1 MRASCWLRRW
11 RGADRR
17 ADCTH
22 RSAMSYRVYNAL
34 SMPMRHATKSGWG
47 HGGKAPMTN
56 RAQRRS
62 LFLRSRWRRPVGRR
76 YRPNATR
83 ACRLDNSEGAPI
95 PFSAASRRVSPF
107 GRCPVGNHH
116 RLSLLAG
123 RGSARRARGLMG
135 QRHASWLMDGQGTA
149 EPPGVLHTDASCDR
163 DRGRMTHARSSR

>member
-1 MRASCWLRRW
+1 MRASCWLRRR

-62 LFLRSRWRRPVGRR
+62 LFRRSRWRRPVGRR

-83 ACRLDNSEGAPI
+83 ACRLDNSEGAPDSVQCGI
-95 PFSAASRRVSPF
+95 SPRLGLRSLSRREPSPSFFVSGK
-107 GRCPVGNHH
+107 GRAPAAWPDI
-116 RLSLLAG
+116 R
-123 RGSARRARGLMG
+123 
-135 QRHASWLMDGQGTA
+135 QRHASWLMDGQGT
-149 EPPGVLHTDASCDR
+149 R
-163 DRGRMTHARSSR
+163 RARKTIAL